1 MYFGNWKITFGE
13 KAASYFETM
22 KVLVVI
28 WIMVTII
35 MILKFSG
42 KGEYDKI
49 EHGSADWCTDQE
61 KYSVLSSK
69 EGMILAQKTY
79 LYIDNY
85 SPFLL

>member
-49 EHGSADWCTDQE
+49 EHGSADWCTDQ
-61 KYSVLSSK
+61 
-69 EGMILAQKTY
+69 
-79 LYIDNY
+79 
-85 SPFLL
+85 